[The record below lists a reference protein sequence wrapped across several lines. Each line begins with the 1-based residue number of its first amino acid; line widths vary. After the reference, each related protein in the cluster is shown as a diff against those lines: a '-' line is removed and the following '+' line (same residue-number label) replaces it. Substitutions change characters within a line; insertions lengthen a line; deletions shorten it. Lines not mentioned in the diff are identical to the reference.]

1 MRMLRFDL
9 GRDEETGVEIT
20 VLHWFDAV
28 ILGIVEGLT
37 EFLPVSSTGHM
48 ILTNELLGYGR
59 ETPEELKT
67 FEIVIQFA
75 AILAIA
81 IVYRHQIYQVL
92 GFRRTESTKTLS
104 VDALPG
110 RRLNIIHVLLG
121 IVPPLAAAYLFRDP
135 IKELGFQ
142 AEPVLWALVVGGIYM
157 WISEALYDS
166 GKIKRTTEMMDDITY
181 RQALIIGCIQCVSA
195 LWPGFSRSGS
205 TIAGGMLAGLSYR
218 ASADFSFFI
227 AIPIMTAATGYELLD
242 NLDQFR
248 SGTLDAGFLL
258 TGFAVSFV
266 VAWIVVAAFLKAL
279 QKIKLKY
286 FAWYRFAL
294 AALFYLFV
302 IR

>member
-1 MRMLRFDL
+1 M
-9 GRDEETGVEIT
+9 
-20 VLHWFDAV
+20 LHWFDSV

-48 ILTNELLGYGR
+48 ILTNELLGYGQ
-59 ETPEELKT
+59 ETPEQLKT

-81 IVYRHQIYQVL
+81 IVYRRQIFQVL
-92 GFRRTESTKTLS
+92 GIRRQRTAKGLS
-104 VDALPG
+104 VDALSGP
-110 RRLNIIHVLLG
+110 RLNLIHVLLG
-121 IVPPLAAAYLFRDP
+121 IVPPLAVAYLFRDQ
-135 IKELGFQ
+135 IKEIGFTT
-142 AEPVLWALVVGGIYM
+142 APVLWALVAGGIYM

-166 GKIKRTTEMMDDITY
+166 GKIKRTAGTMDEITY
-181 RQALIIGCIQCVSA
+181 KQAFIIGCIQCVSA

-205 TIAGGMLAGLSYR
+205 TIAGGMLSGLSYR

-227 AIPIMTAATGYELLD
+227 AIPIMTAASGYELLD

-248 SGTLDAGFLL
+248 SGEIDIGFLL
-258 TGFAVSFV
+258 TGFVVSFLVAWLVV
-266 VAWIVVAAFLKAL
+266 VAFLRVL
-279 QKIKLKY
+279 QKVKLKY

-302 IR
+302 MQ